1 MEEVLVVISCFVN
14 VILWLFLFFY
24 FKKRFSTQEY
34 LREIEDEFERLCT
47 DMNGITDRNITLI
60 EEKISTLKELLDNAD
75 QHIKTVRKEQR
86 KQKKEETEKI
96 KIQEPVN
103 PPETVYAMERYISNM
118 GNVNVTPVQTVMHD
132 IPQNIP
138 PVAEK
143 QEKPL
148 RDKVLELW
156 KLDMEPERI
165 AAKLS
170 VSLTEI
176 RMIIDMFG

>member
-47 DMNGITDRNITLI
+47 EMNGITDRNITLI
-60 EEKISTLKELLDNAD
+60 EDKISTLKELLETAD

-103 PPETVYAMERYISNM
+103 PPETLYAAERYISNLST
-118 GNVNVTPVQTVMHD
+118 VNVVPAQNV
-132 IPQNIP
+132 PQNIS
-138 PVAEK
+138 PVTEK
-143 QEKPL
+143 QEKPVG
-148 RDKVLELW
+148 DKVLELW
-156 KLDMEPERI
+156 KLEMEPERI

>member
-1 MEEVLVVISCFVN
+1 
-14 VILWLFLFFY
+14 
-24 FKKRFSTQEY
+24 
-34 LREIEDEFERLCT
+34 
-47 DMNGITDRNITLI
+47 MNGITDRNITLI

>member
-24 FKKRFSTQEY
+24 FKKRFSTEEY

-60 EEKISTLKELLDNAD
+60 ENKISTLKELLETAD
-75 QHIKTVRKEQR
+75 QHIKAVKKEQR

-96 KIQEPVN
+96 KVQETMT
-103 PPETVYAMERYISNM
+103 PPDTLYAAERYISNL
-118 GNVNVTPVQTVMHD
+118 GTVNVVPNTTV
-132 IPQNIP
+132 PNNIP
-138 PVAEK
+138 PVTEK